1 MFLPTSK
8 AEMKKRGWDEC
19 DVVIVTPDAYVD
31 HPSFAMA
38 ILGRFLEKHGYRVG
52 ILSQPRWKEPE
63 SFLKLGVPRIAFAVS
78 GGQMDSMVLNYTA
91 TKIPRKEDLFCE
103 DKNPFFSSI
112 GEKKYRIRPDRCVSV
127 YCSQIKAVCKDKP
140 IVIGG
145 IEASLR
151 RIAHYDYWS
160 DKVRKSVLVDSKA
173 QILIYG
179 MGEFPLLRVVQALE
193 KGTAPEDMRI
203 ENTVVLRKE
212 ADIGELLS
220 GAAGDDA
227 DGNDPDA
234 AVLLPSFGEVSSDKR
249 AFAKAQVLFEENDD
263 RKIVLQKQD
272 TRYIVQYPR
281 MRITQAQLDEIY
293 DMDFERR
300 IHPSFRNVPAFEMIK
315 TSVTSHRGCLGD
327 CSFCAI
333 ARHQGKRVVSRSRES
348 VLREVEKIAATKGF
362 GGTITDIGGPSANMY
377 GVSCRT
383 ANGCA
388 KMDCLKD
395 GRGCRNLV
403 SGTGEYLKLLDRA
416 SKIAGVKR
424 IQINSGIRFDP
435 CIMDDRFLHAV
446 VSRYIS
452 GQMKIAPESGSDF
465 VLRCMNKP
473 SSAVFEEFIG
483 RFEAAKADENKRIYL
498 IPYIIAGHP
507 GEGRKEAKETERLLA
522 RHRLTGKQFQIFTP
536 TPMTRSAAMYYLGCD
551 PYTGKRLE
559 VEKDIKT
566 LMKRKESMA
575 Y

>member
-1 MFLPTSK
+1 
-8 AEMKKRGWDEC
+8 
-19 DVVIVTPDAYVD
+19 
-31 HPSFAMA
+31 
-38 ILGRFLEKHGYRVG
+38 
-52 ILSQPRWKEPE
+52 
-63 SFLKLGVPRIAFAVS
+63 
-78 GGQMDSMVLNYTA
+78 MDSMALNYTA

-112 GEKKYRIRPDRCVSV
+112 GEKKYRIRPDRCVNV

-140 IVIGG
+140 IIIGG

-160 DKVRKSVLVDSKA
+160 DKIRKSVLVDSKA
-173 QILIYG
+173 HILIYG
-179 MGEFPLLRVVQALE
+179 MGEFPLLRVVQALD
-193 KGTAPEDMRI
+193 KGITPEEMCI

-212 ADIGELLS
+212 ADIKELLA
-220 GAAGDDA
+220 GAADNADENEPNDA
-227 DGNDPDA
+227 GSA
-234 AVLLPSFGEVSSDKR
+234 AVLLPSFDEVAGEKK
-249 AFAKAQVLFEENDD
+249 AFAKAQVLFEKNDD

-293 DMDFERR
+293 DLDFERR
-300 IHPSFRNVPAFEMIK
+300 IHPSFKNVPAFEMIK

-333 ARHQGKRVVSRSRES
+333 ARHQGKRVVSRSEES
-348 VLREVEKIAATKGF
+348 VLHEVRKIATSKGF
-362 GGTITDIGGPSANMY
+362 SGTITDIGGPSANMY
-377 GVSCRT
+377 GIGCRT
-383 ANGCA
+383 AKGCP

-395 GRGCRNLV
+395 GRGCKNLV
-403 SGTGEYLKLLDRA
+403 SGTDEYLRLLEKA

-435 CIMDDRFLHAV
+435 CIMDDKFLHEIV
-446 VSRYIS
+446 RHYIS

-465 VLRCMNKP
+465 VLKCMNKP

-483 RFEAAKADENKRIYL
+483 RFESAKADENKRIYL

-507 GEGRKEAKETERLLA
+507 GEGNKEAKETEKLLA
-522 RHRLTGKQFQIFTP
+522 KHRLSGKQFQIFTP
-536 TPMTRSAAMYYLGCD
+536 TPMTRSAAMYYLGFD
-551 PYTGKRLE
+551 PYTGKKLE
-559 VEKDIKT
+559 IEKNVKA

>member
-1 MFLPTSK
+1 MFLPTSI

-19 DVVIVTPDAYVD
+19 DVIIVTPDAYVD

-63 SFLKLGVPRIAFAVS
+63 SFLKLGIPRLAFAVS

-103 DKNPFFSSI
+103 DKNPFFSNI
-112 GEKKYRIRPDRCVSV
+112 GEKKYRIRPDRCVNV

-160 DKVRKSVLVDSKA
+160 DKVRKSILVDSKA

-179 MGEFPLLRVVQALE
+179 MGEYPLLKVVQALDR
-193 KGTAPEDMRI
+193 GIAPEDMRI
-203 ENTVVLRKE
+203 ENTVVLKKE
-212 ADIGELLS
+212 ADIKELTDS
-220 GAAGDDA
+220 AET
-227 DGNDPDA
+227 
-234 AVLLPSFGEVSSDKR
+234 VILPSFEEVASDKR
-249 AFAKAQVLFEENDD
+249 AFARAQVLFEENDE
-263 RKIVLQKQD
+263 RQIVLQKQD

-281 MRITQAQLDEIY
+281 MQITGGQLDEIY
-293 DMDFERR
+293 DLDFERR

-333 ARHQGKRVVSRSRES
+333 ARHQGKRVVSRSPES
-348 VLREVEKIAATKGF
+348 VLREIRKIAATKGF
-362 GGTITDIGGPSANMY
+362 SGTITDIGGPSANMY
-377 GVSCRT
+377 GVSCKAAKSDPKT
-383 ANGCA
+383 GCL
-388 KMDCLKD
+388 KPGCPKTDCLKD
-395 GRGCRNLV
+395 GRGCKNFV
-403 SGTGEYLKLLDRA
+403 SGTGEYLKLLDKA

-424 IQINSGIRFDP
+424 IQVNSGIRFDP
-435 CIMDDRFLHAV
+435 CIMDDKFLHAV

-465 VLRCMNKP
+465 VLKCMNKP
-473 SSAVFEEFIG
+473 SAAVFEEFIG
-483 RFEAAKADENKRIYL
+483 RFEAAKKDENKRVYL

-522 RHRLTGKQFQIFTP
+522 KHRLSGKQFQIFTP
-536 TPMTRSAAMYYLGCD
+536 TPMTRSAAMYYLGFD